1 MLNQFAS
8 LSVREQSAM
17 LKQLR
22 EIAAQSRADLKA
34 GRALLKAD
42 RAAEKAAKAEARAAK
57 QAEQIAKAKARLDK
71 LLEKQAAKVGV
82 AAAKANRRPS
92 KVKITTFG
100 AEDNAIAAAIVAKR
114 AAKGQ

>member
-8 LSVREQSAM
+8 LTPRDQAAM
-17 LKQLR
+17 LKTLR
-22 EIAAQSRADLKA
+22 ATYNQTRADLKA

-42 RAAEKAAKAEARAAK
+42 REAAKVAKAEARAAK
-57 QAEQIAKAKARLDK
+57 QAEQIAKAQSRLDK
-71 LLEKQAAKVGV
+71 LLEKQMAKVGT

-92 KVKITTFG
+92 KAKVTTFG

-114 AAKGQ
+114 AAATA